1 MCRGILYSPF
11 VPFSILFTRV
21 IQLWDV
27 ADLARL
33 DRFAASLRPG
43 AASPDIETSL
53 THPYRL
59 YQLLYQAIQL
69 YIDLNIPSST
79 LISNSATDSS
89 GNEFDFARY
98 GMEAGAIANDS
109 LEAEL
114 DGTQTSEL
122 SDWYY
127 GNQQLMNLLAE
138 EAMF

>member
-1 MCRGILYSPF
+1 
-11 VPFSILFTRV
+11 
-21 IQLWDV
+21 
-27 ADLARL
+27 
-33 DRFAASLRPG
+33 LRPG
-43 AASPDIETSL
+43 AASPEIESSP

-79 LISNSATDSS
+79 LISSSATDSS